1 MLKFDKPVSTH
12 YINYKPINNGE
23 KKHVRTRNAHESSG

>member
-12 YINYKPINNGE
+12 YINCKLVNQRR
-23 KKHVRTRNAHESSG
+23 KKSCQAAERA